1 MLEIVRKDNVLSIN
15 ISDNATMFY
24 LEGDFLKI
32 NDELVTNNL
41 NTIEIN
47 TREIE
52 DIDTAY
58 LQFILSIINTL
69 KDSYRVKILG
79 ENSLLR
85 EILELYGIDL
95 WGMIDNE
102 VHSYSG

>member
-24 LEGDFLKI
+24 LEDDFLKI